1 MVTKTF
7 VYIFL
12 KIIWSNQLYNTKL
25 RKKYSVEI
33 TDDINRIY
41 AADKEIKFKTAVL
54 NPNLCDNSGAYVLE
68 NAYAL

>member
-12 KIIWSNQLYNTKL
+12 NIIWSNQLYKTKL

-54 NPNLCDNSGAYVLE
+54 NPNLWDNSGAYVL
-68 NAYAL
+68 